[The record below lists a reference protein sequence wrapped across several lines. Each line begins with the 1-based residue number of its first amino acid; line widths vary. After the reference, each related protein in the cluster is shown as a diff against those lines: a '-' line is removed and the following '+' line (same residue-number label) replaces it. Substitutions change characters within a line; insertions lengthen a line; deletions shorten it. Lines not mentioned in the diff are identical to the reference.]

1 MVEDVNWFESAA
13 DAENL
18 QEHDALFP
26 FLGEGEDDEFI
37 GYDSQAEQAWEGEEN
52 RESQHLAEHALLAF
66 FLVVDRGEHGLRH
79 LGYRHVDERVGFA
92 VPVVRLR
99 EVADRADGVEASEN
113 ECQYVLT
120 QRVDNHRDENLV
132 AEAEH
137 PFHGLEVDVERG
149 MPGGVIQP
157 ADEYDDVVDNLLP
170 RKAPIA
176 ISLEGECHAD
186 ASGDEQCRDADDGF
200 FAVHQVLG
208 EIRPVGDADR
218 GDDESQEQDPCEGGE
233 CRLGEIVG
241 DERGTEKEDD
251 IERDAG
257 KDVEPKHRVEVL
269 LARLFL
275 VDERHGKAAV
285 LDVSCHCREDSQQ
298 SDDAV
303 VVGREQPSEHDAEKN
318 VQHLHAATVDGT
330 PKQSFCR
337 FLFQRFAHIIYIIM
351 CVFYKVLQR

>member
-1 MVEDVNWFESAA
+1 MVEDVNRFESAA

-18 QEHDALFP
+18 QERDALLP

-66 FLVVDRGEHGLRH
+66 FLVVDGGEHGLRH

-92 VPVVRLR
+92 VPVVCLR

-149 MPGGVIQP
+149 MPGRVIQP

-200 FAVHQVLG
+200 LAVHQVLG

-285 LDVSCHCREDSQQ
+285 LDVSCHCREDS
-298 SDDAV
+298 
-303 VVGREQPSEHDAEKN
+303 
-318 VQHLHAATVDGT
+318 
-330 PKQSFCR
+330 
-337 FLFQRFAHIIYIIM
+337 
-351 CVFYKVLQR
+351 